1 MLAGKELMEAVYW
14 ELGDERGSL
23 AIPRFLIVDKDGNI
37 VVPNA
42 ASPDQPEE
50 LIQQLKTV
58 LGK

>member
-1 MLAGKELMEAVYW
+1 MEAVYR

-42 ASPDQPEE
+42 ASPDQLEE
-50 LIQQLKTV
+50 LINQLKKV
-58 LGK
+58 LAE